1 MTELAAL
8 NVKINGDAGDLRAEL
23 QSAEDGLQNL
33 STEAKKA
40 STTLGTAGNRA
51 KTYGTQVKSATAHT
65 GNLAAQFN
73 DIGVMLAAGQSP
85 LMLAVQQ
92 GSQINQVLG
101 QMGTTGAS
109 RLAAL
114 GAAFKSIVSPANL
127 ATFAIIAGGAA
138 LVQWAVNSFSAKSET
153 DNFRM
158 SLDEA
163 RESVAEMEEQL
174 RLAQLGRTAQEDAYI
189 RAVDLA
195 KQGVIEQQA
204 EVDELNSLIERG
216 VVGMQASLAEAERIL
231 AQRKATLAAAE
242 AELAAARATV
252 TENRRLKEQMSE
264 LESDAADTRMAFEA
278 YDEALRVALGEALKL
293 QFTTK
298 STADDAERF
307 LASMQKAGQ
316 IDPSMRVAGGDD
328 PGRKG
333 TGTNETVATGG
344 VGEVDPIA
352 AELAALQESLMT
364 QEELQIA
371 SFQRQQETLEQA
383 LSQKL
388 LTQQEYNALMQDAQ
402 AQHADAMAQ
411 IDAYRYGSTLQKT
424 GAFLGDMAS
433 ALSSGNAEMLEISK
447 KFAAA
452 EALVNAWQAYAQA
465 LADPTVGTFGK
476 IAAAAGVLA
485 AGLGAVSSIQNAQ
498 PGGTTS
504 GATTATTA
512 STATTTAPAT
522 AAPATTSS
530 AATIYLTGGDMFSR
544 DQVVDLINAINEA
557 QEDGAVVRLA

>member
-8 NVKINGDAGDLRAEL
+8 NVKINGDAGNLRAEL

-40 STTLGTAGNRA
+40 STQLSTAGNRA

-163 RESVAEMEEQL
+163 RESVAEMAEEL
-174 RLAQLGRTAQEDAYI
+174 RLLQLGRTPEEDAYV
-189 RAVDLA
+189 RAVELA

-204 EVDELNSLIERG
+204 EVDELNKLIEAG
-216 VVGMQASLAEAERIL
+216 VVGMQASLVEAERIL

-242 AELAAARATV
+242 AELQAAR
-252 TENRRLKEQMSE
+252 RLPLELGKSKEEMAE
-264 LESDAADTRMAFEA
+264 LERESADTRMAFEA
-278 YDEALRVALGEALKL
+278 YDEALRIALGEAIKL

-298 STADDAERF
+298 STADDADRF

-316 IDPSMRVAGGDD
+316 IDPSMRVAGGDG

-333 TGTNETVATGG
+333 TGTNETVTTGG
-344 VGEVDPIA
+344 AATVDPLA

-364 QEELQIA
+364 QEELELA
-371 SFQRQQETLEQA
+371 SYQRRLDQLKEFLAAGAIEADQYRQMEQA
-383 LSQKL
+383 L
-388 LTQQEYNALMQDAQ
+388 Q

-411 IDAYRYGSTLQKT
+411 IDAYRYGSTLDKT

-433 ALSSGNAEMLEISK
+433 ALAKGNDQMLQASK
-447 KFAAA
+447 AFAAA
-452 EALVNAWQAYAQA
+452 EALVNAWRAYSQA
-465 LADPTVGTFGK
+465 LADPTIPTLGK
-476 IAAAAGVLA
+476 IAAAASVLS
-485 AGLGAVSSIQNAQ
+485 AGIGAVNAITSVGS
-498 PGGTTS
+498 GGA
-504 GATTATTA
+504 GATTAAGSTAVATA
-512 STATTTAPAT
+512 SP
-522 AAPATTSS
+522 AAPTTSTNV
-530 AATIYLTGGDMFSR
+530 AIQLTGGDMFSR
-544 DQVVDLINAINEA
+544 DQVVTLINQINEA
-557 QEDGAVVRLA
+557 VEGGAVIRVT

>member
-8 NVKINGDAGDLRAEL
+8 NVKINGDAGNLRAEL

-40 STTLGTAGNRA
+40 STQLGTAGNRA

-92 GSQINQVLG
+92 GSQINQVLD

-114 GAAFKSIVSPANL
+114 GAAFRSIVSPANL

-163 RESVAEMEEQL
+163 RESVGKMAEEL
-174 RLAQLGRTAQEDAYI
+174 RLLQAGRTAEEDAFVQAL
-189 RAVDLA
+189 RAEEAALA
-195 KQGVIEQQA
+195 EQEKVLAALVQQA
-204 EVDELNSLIERG
+204 EEYKQQMGASSIALEGQIKQQELL
-216 VVGMQASLAEAERIL
+216 VQTMQR
-231 AQRKATLAAAE
+231 RVAAAE
-242 AELAAARATV
+242 AELAAGRDTL
-252 TENRRLKEQMSE
+252 TNNRLVKEEMSE
-264 LESDAADTRMAFEA
+264 LEREAADTRMAFEA
-278 YDEALRVALGEALKL
+278 YDEALRIALGEAIKL

-316 IDPSMRVAGGDD
+316 IDPSMRVAGGAD
-328 PGRKG
+328 PGRKPR
-333 TGTNETVATGG
+333 GTNETPVAGAAT
-344 VGEVDPIA
+344 VDPLA

-411 IDAYRYGSTLQKT
+411 IDAYRYGSTLQQT

-433 ALSSGNAEMLEISK
+433 ALAHGNSEMLASPTN
-447 KFAAA
+447 FT
-452 EALVNAWQAYAQA
+452 LAQK
-465 LADPTVGTFGK
+465 L
-476 IAAAAGVLA
+476 AAGAAVLA
-485 AGLGAVSSIQNAQ
+485 AGLGAVSAIQGAQ
-498 PGGTTS
+498 PGGTPS
-504 GATTATTA
+504 GGSA
-512 STATTTAPAT
+512 AT
-522 AAPATTSS
+522 AAPAAAAAPSTSS
-530 AATIYLTGGDMFSR
+530 AVAIQLTGGDMFSR

-557 QEDGAVVRLA
+557 VEDGATVRLV

>member
-1 MTELAAL
+1 MTELAGL
-8 NVKINGDAGDLRAEL
+8 NVKINGDAGNLRAEL

-40 STTLGTAGNRA
+40 STQLGAAGNRA

-73 DIGVMLAAGQSP
+73 DIGMMLAAGQSP

-114 GAAFKSIVSPANL
+114 GAAFKSVVSPANL

-163 RESVAEMEEQL
+163 RESVAEMAEEL
-174 RLAQLGRTAQEDAYI
+174 RLLQLGRTPEEDAYV
-189 RAVDLA
+189 RAVELA

-204 EVDELNSLIERG
+204 EVDELNKLIEAG
-216 VVGMQASLAEAERIL
+216 AVGMQASLVEAERIL
-231 AQRKATLAAAE
+231 AQRKANLAAAE
-242 AELAAARATV
+242 AELQAAR
-252 TENRRLKEQMSE
+252 RLPLELGKSKEEMSE
-264 LESDAADTRMAFEA
+264 LEREAADTRMAFEA
-278 YDEALRVALGEALKL
+278 YDEALRIALGEAIKL

-298 STADDAERF
+298 STADDADRF

-333 TGTNETVATGG
+333 TGTNEPAKTGAAT
-344 VGEVDPIA
+344 VDPLA

-411 IDAYRYGSTLQKT
+411 IDAYRYGSTLDKT

-433 ALSSGNAEMLEISK
+433 ALAKGNDQMLQASK
-447 KFAAA
+447 AFAAA
-452 EALVNAWQAYAQA
+452 EALVNAWRAYSQA
-465 LADPTVGTFGK
+465 LADPTIPTLGK
-476 IAAAAGVLA
+476 IAAAASVLS
-485 AGLGAVSSIQNAQ
+485 AGIGAVNAITSVGSS
-498 PGGTTS
+498 GT
-504 GATTATTA
+504 GATTAGA
-512 STATTTAPAT
+512 STAATTTA
-522 AAPATTSS
+522 AAPATSS
-530 AATIYLTGGDMFSR
+530 NVAIQLTGGDMFSR

-557 QEDGAVVRLA
+557 VEDGATVRLV